1 MDRSQ
6 GMPGEDEKA
15 YKIKVKKKKKLNG
28 RFHLRDFNKNENVII
43 Q

>member
-6 GMPGEDEKA
+6 GMPGENEKA
-15 YKIKVKKKKKLNG
+15 YIIKVKKKTERKTPLE
-28 RFHLRDFNKNENVII
+28 RL

>member
-6 GMPGEDEKA
+6 GMPGEDKKA
-15 YKIKVKKKKKLNG
+15 YKIKVKKTESKIPLE
-28 RFHLRDFNKNENVII
+28 RL

>member
-6 GMPGEDEKA
+6 GMPGEDEKS
-15 YKIKVKKKKKLNG
+15 YKIKVKKKKLKG
-28 RFHLRDFNKNENVII
+28 IFHSRDFNKNENVII